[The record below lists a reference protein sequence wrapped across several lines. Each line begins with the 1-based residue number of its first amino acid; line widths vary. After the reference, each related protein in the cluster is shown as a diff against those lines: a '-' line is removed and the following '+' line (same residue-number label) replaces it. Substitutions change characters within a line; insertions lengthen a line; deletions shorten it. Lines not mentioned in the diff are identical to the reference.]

1 MALQTQNKISPSFS
15 ATSMSDLVFLLLIFF
30 MITSTLVAPNA
41 INISLPKSSSGRVL
55 GPRNIEVYVDA
66 NKNYFLTT
74 TNHTEPE
81 PVTAETLLPA
91 LLQAAT
97 VDKSES
103 RTIILR
109 SDATVPV
116 QNIVTLWDILNKL
129 NENLAENQ
137 KYRLIFA
144 TESESK

>member
-41 INISLPKSSSGRVL
+41 INISLPKSSSGKVL
-55 GPRNIEVYVDA
+55 GSRNIEVYVDA
-66 NKNYFLTT
+66 NKNYFLTS
-74 TNHTEPE
+74 TNHDEPM

-91 LLQAAT
+91 LLEASA
-97 VDKSES
+97 VDKSPS

-116 QNIVTLWDILNKL
+116 QNIVTLWDVLNKL
-129 NENLAENQ
+129 NESLDETQ
-137 KYRLIFA
+137 RYRLIFA
-144 TESESK
+144 TVSENK

>member
-1 MALQTQNKISPSFS
+1 MQNKISPSFS

-55 GPRNIEVYVDA
+55 GAKNIEVYVDA
-66 NKNYFLTT
+66 NKNFFV
-74 TNHTEPE
+74 NPKNEQNPQ
-81 PVTAETLLPA
+81 PIPIETLLPV
-91 LLQAAT
+91 LQGAVAA
-97 VDKSES
+97 DKSQE

-116 QNIVTLWDILNKL
+116 QTIVTLWDILNKL
-129 NENLAENQ
+129 NEGLPDNQ
-137 KYRLIFA
+137 RYRLIFA
-144 TESESK
+144 TEAENK